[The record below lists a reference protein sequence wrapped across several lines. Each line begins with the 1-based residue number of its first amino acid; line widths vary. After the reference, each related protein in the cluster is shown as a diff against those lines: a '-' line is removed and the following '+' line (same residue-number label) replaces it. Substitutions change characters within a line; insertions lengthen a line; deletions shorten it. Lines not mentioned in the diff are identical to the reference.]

1 MCDLLQI
8 ENDRLIG
15 EIKDMASECNRAR
28 SHLNRLAASQRDI
41 QMGGM
46 DELRANS
53 ARMNAEN
60 LELKE
65 ALDTCRSSREV
76 RAIYRSCCRF

>member
-28 SHLNRLAASQRDI
+28 SHLNRLAASQRDV
-41 QMGGM
+41 QMEDVGKLKT
-46 DELRANS
+46 DS
-53 ARMNAEN
+53 ARINAEN
-60 LELKE
+60 MGLKE
-65 ALDTCRSSREV
+65 QLDTCRSSKEV
-76 RAIYRSCCRF
+76 CAIYHSCCRL